1 LALYAG
7 QLVSVNYDVIEYLP
21 EDSASTVSLKV
32 METEFGNGIPNT
44 RVMVKNVT
52 IPQALE
58 YKEKLFQNRWGYR
71 GDVA

>member
-1 LALYAG
+1 MALYAG